1 MISHL
6 SVDDML
12 GLVGWVHLVDAM
24 SRCSGD
30 PQIESSSGGE
40 TIDQLVDE
48 DTFENRTGT
57 HKFMKEEDPQSAT
70 PYQKPRQRRLVF
82 GIGKSMKGK
91 RRHRHGNATGDI

>member
-1 MISHL
+1 
-6 SVDDML
+6 
-12 GLVGWVHLVDAM
+12 M

-40 TIDQLVDE
+40 TNDQLVDE

-57 HKFMKEEDPQSAT
+57 HKFRKEEDPQSAT
-70 PYQKPRQRRLVF
+70 PYRKPRQRRLVF

-91 RRHRHGNATGDI
+91 HQNRHGNATGDI